1 MNRPLNDSPEY
12 LKKKRFFDRVLTIY
26 GRKPCLEALRDHDI
40 PVYRL
45 HLADRNQ
52 PGGIIADIEC
62 EARRRSIEVK
72 HHSREALS
80 RISRNGRQDQGVA
93 LDLLCPQHSRDTA
106 FIAAPPRPDWRLIA
120 LDGVTNP
127 QNVGMIVRSVAA
139 SPCDGLLIPAA
150 GTANLT
156 SPLVNKASAGTLFK
170 CPIVRCDKLAD
181 SLRRLQQQ
189 QGARVVILSGD
200 APQALPDFEA
210 EGPIVYVLGNETS
223 GVSSGVRELADAA
236 VSIPMKN
243 GVESLNVAVTA
254 ALLAFRESL

>member
-1 MNRPLNDSPEY
+1 MNQSLHDSPEY
-12 LKKKRFFDRVLTIY
+12 LEKKRFFDRLLTIY
-26 GRKPCLEALRDHDI
+26 GRKPCLEALRDHEI

-45 HLADRNQ
+45 HLADSNKT
-52 PGGIIADIEC
+52 GGIMAEIER
-62 EARRRSIEVK
+62 EARQRGIEIR
-72 HHSREALS
+72 HHNREALS

-93 LDLLCPQHSRDTA
+93 LDLMCPQHTRDTA
-106 FIAAPPRPDWRLIA
+106 FMASPPRAHWRLIA

-170 CPIVRCDKLAD
+170 CPIVRCDKLVA
-181 SLRRLQQQ
+181 SLRELQQ
-189 QGARVVILSGD
+189 QGARIVILSGE
-200 APQALPDFEA
+200 ARQALPDYEPH
-210 EGPIVYVLGNETS
+210 GPVVYVLGNETT
-223 GVSSGVRELADAA
+223 GVSDAVRTLADDA
-236 VSIPMKN
+236 VSIPMQN

-254 ALLAFRESL
+254 ALLAFRELL

>member
-1 MNRPLNDSPEY
+1 MNQPLQDSPEY
-12 LKKKRFFDRVLTIY
+12 LAKKRFFDRVLTIY

-45 HLADRNQ
+45 HLADSNQ
-52 PGGIIADIEC
+52 PGGIMADIER
-62 EARRRSIEVK
+62 EARQRGIEIK

-93 LDLLCPQHSRDTA
+93 LDLLCPRHSRDTA
-106 FIAAPPRPDWRLIA
+106 FIAAPPRADWRLIA

-139 SPCDGLLIPAA
+139 SPCDGLLIPAV
-150 GTANLT
+150 GSANLT

-170 CPIVRCDKLAD
+170 CPIVRCDTLVD

-189 QGARVVILSGD
+189 GARVVVLSGE
-200 APQALPDFEA
+200 ARHALPDFEA
-210 EGPIVYVLGNETS
+210 EGPVVYVLGNETAGIS
-223 GVSSGVRELADAA
+223 KAVRELADVA

>member
-1 MNRPLNDSPEY
+1 MNETLGDSPEY
-12 LKKKRFFDRVLTIY
+12 LAKKRFFERVLTIY

-45 HLADRNQ
+45 HLADSNQ
-52 PGGIIADIEC
+52 PGGIMAEIER
-62 EARRRSIEVK
+62 EARQRDIEVK
-72 HHSREALS
+72 RHSREALS

-93 LDLLCPQHSRDTA
+93 LDLLCPRHSRDTA
-106 FIAAPPRPDWRLIA
+106 FIATPPRAAWRLIA

-127 QNVGMIVRSVAA
+127 QNVGMIVRSIAA

-170 CPIVRCDKLAD
+170 CPVVRCEKLVD
-181 SLRRLQQQ
+181 SLRQLQH
-189 QGARVVILSGD
+189 QGARVVILSGE
-200 APQALPDFEA
+200 APQTLAEFNA
-210 EGPIVYVLGNETS
+210 EGPIVYVLGNETT
-223 GVSSGVRELADAA
+223 GVSNAVRDLADTA